1 MKTRRNFLQTL
12 AALPIVASMSAWAG
26 QRRQGGGGG
35 NTATLTTAEKSDLTF
50 MREEEKLARD
60 VYTVMGEKWG
70 NPIFFNIASSEQ
82 RHMDSMLGLL
92 NKYNLPDPAAGMGI
106 GEFKDH
112 ELQALYD
119 ELVARGEQS
128 ALDALMVGG
137 IIEETDVE
145 DIVAAISRT
154 NKTDIK
160 RVYTNLLNGS
170 YNHLRAFAK
179 QIEALTGSP
188 YVAQVISQ
196 EEVDAILNR

>member
-1 MKTRRNFLQTL
+1 MNARRNFLQYI

-26 QRRQGGGGG
+26 RGRQGGGG
-35 NTATLTTAEKSDLTF
+35 TLTAIEKSDLTF

-60 VYTVMGEKWG
+60 VYTVLGEKWG

-82 RHMDSMLGLL
+82 RHMDSVLGLL
-92 NKYNLPDPAAGMGI
+92 NKYNLPDPTTGMGI

-119 ELVARGEQS
+119 SLITKGETS
-128 ALDALMVGG
+128 ALDALLVGG

-160 RVYTNLLNGS
+160 KVYTNLLNGS
-170 YNHLRAFAK
+170 YNHLRAFAR
-179 QIEALTGSP
+179 QIEALTGEP

-196 EEVDAILNR
+196 EEVDVILNQ